1 MATSLKKALGN
12 SSNPEALLAEL
23 QATLSQIQEERQALE
38 AVIAQAEGSAQQL
51 KELASPIA
59 QTQQTV
65 GQIDT
70 QLQALS
76 KLLPQLA
83 TAQDQTDRS
92 PHQSPPTDR
101 ETARKHQHRCGAF
114 EDTGRRNAR
123 HAPSGSAT
131 QE

>member
-76 KLLPQLA
+76 KL
-83 TAQDQTDRS
+83 RS